1 MFLNYLKITFRNF
14 LRQKGFYILNI
25 LGLSIGIACSI
36 LIVLF
41 VNYELGYDKYNKN
54 HDRIFRMAVD
64 GLAGNTEIYQTYTP
78 APLPQAMYS
87 EFPEI
92 EKITRI
98 ATPDEVLTKWKD
110 KTFNENRVFLVDS
123 TFFEVFTN
131 KALQGNLETAL
142 AEPSSIVIT
151 EGIAGKYFGDT
162 DPLNKIMTLYFWDDT
177 LNLKVTAVVN
187 EVPEQSHFHF
197 DFLVSLTS
205 MDGFYNGTSWWWNNF
220 RCYLLLHPDVDYKVM
235 EAKFKNFVIKYLYEG
250 RDYDEIIK
258 SGNKW
263 EYYLQPLTEIHLTS
277 DIAGE
282 FEPNGNK
289 NYIYIFMV
297 VAVFILAMACI
308 NFMNLN
314 TAKSTRRARE
324 VGIRKVS
331 GATKS
336 KLINQFLSESI
347 LISLISLIVAL
358 LIVESILPVFREFT
372 ARNLFLH
379 YLENPWTIPSLII
392 MAFLIGILSGSYP
405 SFVLSSF
412 QPVKVLKGKFN
423 QGSKGVSIRNMLV
436 IVQFAI
442 SVFLIIGTII
452 VFRQLQMIQ
461 NKNLGFD
468 KENIIVIKNTYV
480 LKNQTNVFKNELR
493 KNPNLISVAGSH
505 RMPGQRFNN
514 IGFGAEGLDD
524 GFSLNLLCCDPE
536 YIDVMNFEMTH
547 GRFFSNEFK
556 TDTAAIIINEAALKL
571 IGWEDPIGKKLNN
584 WGDPRNYFNLVGVV
598 KDFHYESM
606 HEKIRPQAFLYSG
619 GIYSWDERYI
629 SVRIN
634 PGSEK
639 EVLSYLEDKWNDFS
653 IELPFSYSFFG
664 KDYDN
669 LYKNEQQT
677 KDLMIVFSI
686 LAIFIACLG
695 LLGLASFMAT
705 QKTKEIGI
713 RKTFGATTE
722 NIVWSFSKEFTKW
735 VMLANIIAWPIAWF
749 AMDRWLQN
757 FEYRVSMSWWIFVVA
772 AIVAFTIA
780 WLTVSYQSLKASL
793 ANPVDA
799 LGYE

>member
-14 LRQKGFYILNI
+14 QRQKGFYFLNI

-41 VNYELGYDKYNKN
+41 VNYEIGYDKYNEN
-54 HDRIFRMAVD
+54 HNRIFRMAVD

-110 KTFNENRVFLVDS
+110 KTFNEDGVFLVDS
-123 TFFEVFTN
+123 TFCDVFTI
-131 KALQGNLETAL
+131 KSLKGNLATAL
-142 AEPSSIVIT
+142 AEPFSVVIS
-151 EGIAGKYFGDT
+151 EEIADKYFGDAN
-162 DPLNKIMTLYFWDDT
+162 PLNEIMTLYFWDDT
-177 LNLKVTAVVN
+177 LNLKVTAVVK

-205 MDGFYNGTSWWWNNF
+205 MDGFYDGTSWWWNNF
-220 RCYLLLHPDVDYKVM
+220 RCYLLLHPDVDYKTL
-235 EAKFKNFVIKYLYEG
+235 EAKFREFTIKYLFEG
-250 RDYDEIIK
+250 RDYDELAK

-297 VAVFILAMACI
+297 IAVFILAMACI
-308 NFMNLN
+308 NFMNLS

-347 LISLISLIVAL
+347 LISLISLVVAL
-358 LIVESILPVFREFT
+358 LIVESILPAFRAFT
-372 ARNLFLH
+372 ARNLFLN
-379 YLENPWTIPSLII
+379 YLEDPWTIPSLIV
-392 MAFLIGILSGSYP
+392 MSFLIGIISGIYP

-412 QPVKVLKGKFN
+412 QPVKVLKGKYH
-423 QGSKGVSIRNMLV
+423 QRSIGISVRNILV
-436 IVQFAI
+436 IIQFTI

-468 KENIIVIKNTYV
+468 KENIIVIKNAY
-480 LKNQTNVFKNELR
+480 LLGNQAKVFKNELR
-493 KNPNLISVAGSH
+493 KNPNVISVAGSH

-514 IGFGAEGLDD
+514 IGFGAEGLEG
-524 GFSLNLLCCDPE
+524 GFTLNLLCCDPE
-536 YIDVMNFEMTH
+536 YIDVMNFEMTQ

-556 TDTAAIIINEAALKL
+556 TDTTAIVINEAASKL

-584 WGDPRNYFNLVGVV
+584 WADIPTEFNLVGIV

-606 HEKIRPQAFLYSG
+606 HEKVRPQAFMYLG
-619 GIYSWDERYI
+619 GSYSWDERYI
-629 SVRIN
+629 SLKIN

-639 EVLSYLEDKWNDFS
+639 EVLNFLEDKWNEFS
-653 IELPFSYSFFG
+653 MELPFSYSFFD

-677 KDLMIVFSI
+677 KDLMIAFSI

-713 RKTFGATTE
+713 RKTMGATSKS
-722 NIVWSFSKEFTKW
+722 IVWAFSKEFTKW
-735 VMLANIIAWPIAWF
+735 VMVANIIAWPIAWF
-749 AMDRWLQN
+749 VMDHWLQN
-757 FEYRVSMSWWIFVVA
+757 FEYRVSISWWIFLVA
-772 AIVAFTIA
+772 AMVAFAIA
-780 WLTVSYQSLKASL
+780 WLTVSYQSVKASL

-799 LGYE
+799 LHYE